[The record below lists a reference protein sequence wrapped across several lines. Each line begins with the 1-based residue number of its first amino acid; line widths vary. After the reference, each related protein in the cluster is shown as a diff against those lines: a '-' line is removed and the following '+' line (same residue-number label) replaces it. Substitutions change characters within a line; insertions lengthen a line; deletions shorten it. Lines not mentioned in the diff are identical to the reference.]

1 MIRTRHQRY
10 DKAARAA
17 LALLRRFGAGE
28 RGATAVEFGFVA
40 LPFLFVMFA
49 ILQVAM
55 VFWSTQVLET
65 AVALAARQIYTGQFQ
80 NDAGNA
86 NQSTAQLAANFKQLV
101 CNNMP
106 AFVGSDCLTTL
117 SIDVRNFSSFSGAT
131 APSPVVAGVYNSSA
145 YSYQTIGSKQIAV
158 VTASRTLSSF
168 VKFLPSQSGLSNG
181 DYLLVATATFRA
193 EPY

>member
-1 MIRTRHQRY
+1 M
-10 DKAARAA
+10 AARAA
-17 LALLRRFGAGE
+17 IGLIRRFAAGE
-28 RGATAVEFGFVA
+28 RGATAVEFAFVA

-65 AVALAARQIYTGQFQ
+65 AVALAARQVYTGQFQ
-80 NDAGNA
+80 NDAANA
-86 NQSTAQLAANFKQLV
+86 NLSTTQLAANFKQLV

-117 SIDVRNFSSFSGAT
+117 SVDVRNFSSFSGAT
-131 APSPVVAGVYNSSA
+131 APSPVVAGVYNPSS
-145 YSYQTIGSKQIAV
+145 YGYQTIGSKQIAV
-158 VTASRTLSSF
+158 VTASRTFPSF
-168 VKFLPSQSGLSNG
+168 VKFLPSQSGLANG